1 MMKAIILAGGEN
13 RRIGLN
19 KAFIRL
25 SPSGRTIIENQIKI
39 LKEVFEEVLII
50 TNFPPAYKHLGVK
63 LIPDIIPHQGPLG
76 GIYTG
81 LSSSESFHNFFL
93 ACDMP
98 FPNINLITY
107 MKDRVTDY
115 DVVVPR
121 TESGYQAVFAFYS
134 KNCLF
139 SLKKQID
146 SGNLKIADLFSRVKV
161 RTIGPKELTKFDPE
175 EISFFNI
182 NTQEDLAKARDRAL
196 P

>member
-1 MMKAIILAGGEN
+1 MKAIILAGGEN

-25 SPSGRTIIENQIKI
+25 TPAGRTIAENQIKI
-39 LKEVFEEVLII
+39 LKELFGEVLII
-50 TNFPPAYKHLGVK
+50 TNSPPLYHHLRVEV
-63 LIPDIIPHQGPLG
+63 IRDIIPGKGPLG

-98 FPNINLITY
+98 FPNIKLISY
-107 MKDRVTDY
+107 MRDRLADY

-134 KNCLF
+134 KNCL
-139 SLKKQID
+139 LPIKRQMD
-146 SGNLKIADLFSRVKV
+146 SGNLKIVDFFSRAKV
-161 RTIGPKELTKFDPE
+161 RAIEPEELNKFDPGE
-175 EISFFNI
+175 MSFFNI
-182 NTQEDLAKARDRAL
+182 NTQEDLEKARNIAL